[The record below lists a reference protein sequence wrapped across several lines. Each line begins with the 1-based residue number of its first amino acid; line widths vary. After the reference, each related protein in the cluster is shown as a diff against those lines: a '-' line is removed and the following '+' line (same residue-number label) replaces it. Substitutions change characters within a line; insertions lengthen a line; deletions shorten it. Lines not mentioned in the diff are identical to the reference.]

1 MSGRHGGVLKSQ
13 RWTKFR
19 SGFAGDIRLFIDA
32 KRALG
37 RKYWREERVLR
48 RFDGFLF
55 EHGVLEASELSPALL
70 ERFVGLAPGARYHN
84 QLLGVV
90 RRLLNWLVVQGKL
103 RTSPLRAARRRVTA
117 SRVPFIFDAPLARRL
132 LDAAGQLRDGSR
144 APRRGPV
151 YRALFAL
158 CYALGL
164 RVGEACRLRHRDID
178 LRRNILTIRDGKF
191 GKSRLVPFGPRMA
204 GLLREQSR
212 QSEQQPALPDR
223 PFFTFD
229 GRRPVHAGNV
239 STTFLALTRGLHLR
253 IPEGGSP
260 PRLHDLRHSFAVGT
274 LLRWYREGVN
284 ASSRLHYLSTF
295 MGHADPASTA
305 VYLTITDDLLHEA
318 NIRFEGFAARTVG
331 AKS

>member
-1 MSGRHGGVLKSQ
+1 MTRRRGGVLKSQ
-13 RWTKFR
+13 RWTEFR
-19 SGFAGDIRLFIDA
+19 SGYAGDIRLFIEA

-37 RKYWREERVLR
+37 RKYWRDERILR
-48 RFDGFLF
+48 LFDGFLF
-55 EHGVLEASELSPALL
+55 EHGVHGPSQLSPALL
-70 ERFVGLAPGARYHN
+70 ERFLGLAPGARYHN

-117 SRVPFIFDAPLARRL
+117 ARVPFIFDAPLARRL
-132 LDAAGQLRDGSR
+132 LDAAGQLPDGSR

-158 CYALGL
+158 CYGLGL
-164 RVGEACRLRHRDID
+164 RVGEACQLRHRDID
-178 LRRNILTIRDGKF
+178 LRRNVLTIRDGKF

-204 GLLREQSR
+204 GLLRQ
-212 QSEQQPALPDR
+212 QLQQGDQQPALPER
-223 PFFTFD
+223 PLFTFD
-229 GRRPVHAGNV
+229 NRRPVHAGNV
-239 STTFLALTRGLHLR
+239 SMTFLALTRGLHLS
-253 IPEGGSP
+253 IPEGCSS

-284 ASSRLHYLSTF
+284 ASARLHYLSTF

-305 VYLTITDDLLHEA
+305 VYLTITDELLHEA
-318 NIRFEGFAARTVG
+318 NRRFEGFAAPTVG
-331 AKS
+331 TKS